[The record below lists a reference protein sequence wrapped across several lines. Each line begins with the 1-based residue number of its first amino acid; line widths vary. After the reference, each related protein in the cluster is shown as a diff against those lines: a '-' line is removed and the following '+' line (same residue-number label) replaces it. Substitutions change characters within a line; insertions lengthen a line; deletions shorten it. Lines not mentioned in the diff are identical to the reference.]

1 MRQRFLGS
9 RWWKRKLAMYSE
21 VNKRVEIERQKKEES
36 GYKERMQQQISEEL
50 KNENIEM
57 EIKKRRKKKQR

>member
-1 MRQRFLGS
+1 
-9 RWWKRKLAMYSE
+9 MYSE